1 MWWNV
6 YGQLVDDTQEGA
18 RIPDNAV
25 PLADYGNQ
33 AQYGDTRFVWDPAHR
48 WYGGKNEDVAP
59 GYVTGL
65 LALRDRVRSGQ
76 ARPYEIE
83 QYTQREAQARAI
95 PTRDLSRLTS
105 GWQGGEEGTW
115 SNNVWQA
122 GDDWWTRLD
131 PRSPD
136 VGPIMLQLAD
146 KMERGQASA
155 DERALF
161 QDVYKMAGDW
171 NWRATVPQE
180 SDANP
185 FGLGDN
191 LFGALGTMALGAT
204 GGLAAA
210 PLAAGGAGLATT
222 LGSLGTLAGVGG
234 TAAGALGQEMD
245 IDWLRKAGLGL
256 GAAGGIAGGIGGL
269 ANLAST
275 GVNSLS
281 DAARL
286 ASNAGRVVGGVGR
299 LSHNDVLRQAGGYL
313 GMAGQLGG
321 GIDTMANVLGGQGV
335 NSLTDAARLARG
347 LGQVASVAG
356 RVTGNR
362 PTQQASQMLGLA
374 STLGSLGG
382 GVGGLLSAAQ
392 GVQRGAVPFAPVDWL
407 RRA

>member
-1 MWWNV
+1 MADTFQYLLGPHGVFEGSVEDVQARGYDPWQSQLFTEAMVPEQFGQQRFTWSG
-6 YGQLVDDTQEGA
+6 YGVPGGADLGLDYSTGYLPGLLDLRAAVQSGAATAQERERYA
-18 RIPDNAV
+18 RQV
-25 PLADYGNQ
+25 QQ
-33 AQYGDTRFVWDPAHR
+33 AQAIP
-48 WYGGKNEDVAP
+48 
-59 GYVTGL
+59 
-65 LALRDRVRSGQ
+65 LRDVSGLTYDAGSSGTGQ
-76 ARPYEIE
+76 
-83 QYTQREAQARAI
+83 T
-95 PTRDLSRLTS
+95 LS
-105 GWQGGEEGTW
+105 G
-115 SNNVWQA
+115 A
-122 GDDWWTRLD
+122 
-131 PRSPD
+131 SPD
-136 VGPIMLQLAD
+136 LGGIMLQLAE
-146 KMERGQASA
+146 KLEKGTATAQER
-155 DERALF
+155 DLF
-161 QDVYKMAGDW
+161 RTTESLLRDQ
-171 NWRATVPQE
+171 NWRASVPQP
-180 SDANP
+180 SDAFNP
-185 FGLGDN
+185 LGDQF
-191 LFGALGTMALGAT
+191 FGALGTLALGAT

-210 PLAAGGAGLATT
+210 PLAAGGAGLTTT
-222 LGSLGTLAGVGG
+222 LGSLGTLAGIGG

-299 LSHNDVLRQAGGYL
+299 LSNNDILRQAGGYL

-321 GIDTMANVLGGQGV
+321 GVDTIANVLGGEGV

-407 RRA
+407 RR